1 MSKFKTKQEYEAED
15 SARHRK
21 RLEDVR
27 RKQDEKW
34 ARGFDCP
41 FEGCSEH
48 FDSPAELNEHK
59 RIHQNQ
65 YKRDMKCTK
74 PQCKDIKVTF
84 KSDLLITMILILVV
98 QFVSRR
104 EFNKHIDEHKEET
117 IKKMKKHLRSL
128 LLLNKHGILLDEVR
142 LGECRTFWDFISSY
156 CNIVAPAGVQESR
169 WKSSPLFIT
178 WLLFCP

>member
-1 MSKFKTKQEYEAED
+1 
-15 SARHRK
+15 
-21 RLEDVR
+21 
-27 RKQDEKW
+27 
-34 ARGFDCP
+34 
-41 FEGCSEH
+41 
-48 FDSPAELNEHK
+48 
-59 RIHQNQ
+59 
-65 YKRDMKCTK
+65 MKCTK